1 MLFLDKIVLKK
12 KIKNVVDTY
21 IKNNDKPYDLYFQLY
36 KFIISKQL
44 NKYFYKNSIIKRKN
58 VECVVCFTNKKFIY
72 KTNCCNNPIICLDC
86 FSQIFNNNCKCIY
99 CRNDL
104 MKTIKNDINLIIYK
118 KIYNK
123 SYIRHNIQMR
133 KIYLLNKINKNK
145 KFISSIY
152 ELLKFNE
159 NLLNS
164 NNFDLSN
171 IVTLRLIDFDKVL
184 IISFND
190 DKLHYNYIWN
200 KNKIIY
206 FEVERDLFIKLQ
218 EN

>member
-1 MLFLDKIVLKK
+1 
-12 KIKNVVDTY
+12 
-21 IKNNDKPYDLYFQLY
+21 
-36 KFIISKQL
+36 
-44 NKYFYKNSIIKRKN
+44 
-58 VECVVCFTNKKFIY
+58 
-72 KTNCCNNPIICLDC
+72 
-86 FSQIFNNNCKCIY
+86 
-99 CRNDL
+99 